1 MADPFIEAVKG
12 GIGGFSEAIALS
24 EDLDKVAKQ
33 VSDLGKKEIAARAEW
48 RRKAA
53 VVNGDYAFLNAVE
66 EYNRVKE
73 AQVMREQVKQQVIA
87 QYGRDAW
94 NKVEEI
100 ERRQKE
106 DFAKIY
112 TEDGLD
118 KKKLFQVKL
127 ACFAAALIIT
137 LILWANGI
145 IHEMSVAF
153 YGE

>member
-1 MADPFIEAVKG
+1 MEVPMAREEIQAIINNP
-12 GIGGFSEAIALS
+12 GIGHF
-24 EDLDKVAKQ
+24 D
-33 VSDLGKKEIAARAEW
+33 
-48 RRKAA
+48 
-53 VVNGDYAFLNAVE
+53 
-66 EYNRVKE
+66 
-73 AQVMREQVKQQVIA
+73 
-87 QYGRDAW
+87 GRDAW
-94 NKVEEI
+94 HKVEEI

-106 DFAKIY
+106 DFSKIY

-145 IHEMSVAF
+145 IHEMSIAF

>member
-1 MADPFIEAVKG
+1 MADPFIDAVKG
-12 GIGGFSEAIALS
+12 GIGGFSEAISLAD
-24 EDLDKVAKQ
+24 DLDKVAKQ
-33 VSDLGKKEIAARAEW
+33 VGDLGKKEIAARAEW

-73 AQVMREQVKQQVIA
+73 AQTMREQVKQQVIA
-87 QYGRDAW
+87 QYGKDAW

-100 ERRQKE
+100 ERRQKQ

-112 TEDGLD
+112 TEDGHD

-145 IHEMSVAF
+145 IHEMSIAF